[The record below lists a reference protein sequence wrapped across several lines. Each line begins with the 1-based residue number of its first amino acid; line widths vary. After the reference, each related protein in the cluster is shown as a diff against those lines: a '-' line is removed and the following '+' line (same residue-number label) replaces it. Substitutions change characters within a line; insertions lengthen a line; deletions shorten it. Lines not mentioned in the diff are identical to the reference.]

1 MRGTNIRRSNSSPF
15 RIEPERG
22 KFSQYGSSCWK
33 SENWRDVFNKD
44 PSWLNFANDSD
55 VLEIQSAGVSVEPG
69 LSAGNGQVGAW
80 EAANDAVHS
89 AIKLAAVEGSN
100 VGPNRSLAQ
109 AAVFHTR
116 RQDCGRW
123 SFPLHETDSASA
135 WNCASH
141 GSVKHSG
148 PAE

>member
-1 MRGTNIRRSNSSPF
+1 MRGANIGRSNSSPF

-22 KFSQYGSSCWK
+22 KFSEYGSSCWK
-33 SENWRDVFNKD
+33 SENWRDVFNKN
-44 PSWLNFANDSD
+44 PSGLNFANDSH
-55 VLEIQSAGVSVEPG
+55 VLEIQSAGVSVKPG
-69 LSAGNGQVGAW
+69 LASCNAEIGTG
-80 EAANDAVHS
+80 EAANDSVHS
-89 AIKLAAVEGSN
+89 AIKRAAVKGSN
-100 VGPNRSLAQ
+100 VGPDRSLAQ

-141 GSVKHSG
+141 GSVEHPG

>member
-1 MRGTNIRRSNSSPF
+1 MRGANIGRSNSSPF

-22 KFSQYGSSCWK
+22 KFSEYGSSCWK

-44 PSWLNFANDSD
+44 PSGLNFANDSH
-55 VLEIQSAGVSVEPG
+55 VLEIQSAGGSVEPD
-69 LSAGNGQVGAW
+69 LSPGHTEVGAW
-80 EAANDAVHS
+80 EAANDSVHS
-89 AIKLAAVEGSN
+89 AMQRAAVEGSN
-100 VGPNRSLAQ
+100 VGPDRSLTQ

-116 RQDCGRW
+116 RQDCCRW
-123 SFPLHETDSASA
+123 SFPLHETDSASD

-141 GSVKHSG
+141 GSVEHSS